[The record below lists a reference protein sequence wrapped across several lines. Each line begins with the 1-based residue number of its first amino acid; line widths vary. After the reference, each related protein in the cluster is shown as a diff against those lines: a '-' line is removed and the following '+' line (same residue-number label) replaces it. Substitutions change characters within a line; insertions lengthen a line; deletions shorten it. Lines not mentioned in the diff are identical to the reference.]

1 MIMEVKEWKALNE
14 QINWMKLT
22 WVYNPMMKPQTI
34 TKAVVKRTEILL
46 IIIGLPTQV
55 RLILPSKLKPAH

>member
-1 MIMEVKEWKALNE
+1 MEVKALNE

>member
-1 MIMEVKEWKALNE
+1 MEVKELKALNE

-22 WVYNPMMKPQTI
+22 WVYNPMMRPQTI
-34 TKAVVKRTEILL
+34 TKEVVKRTEILL
-46 IIIGLPTQV
+46 IIIGLLTQV